1 VNECSAT
8 PAGDLVGAAGVGP
21 ADESVGV
28 VEPEGSPLPI
38 GEEVDPVHPEAQM
51 AQFGIEH
58 LVQRRHGRLG
68 ADGMKELRAGLD
80 THRRQMTAG
89 GEADAGHLVV
99 EAEAVLAPAIGRD
112 AEDDLAD
119 LTGVWPLGL
128 AGPRP
133 AVLEAG
139 EEPLGQFGAA
149 REIEGVD
156 AGRQLAQTA
165 NWRIC
170 D

>member
-1 VNECSAT
+1 VKIRLVTLGSQIHLCALGPT
-8 PAGDLVGAAGVGP
+8 PAGSSERLIPFAVHVPTATVAVGTGIRKRAVCSVVDEAMAPITTGPTTKPAQPQPAIAATALQVFTLFTAP
-21 ADESVGV
+21 A
-28 VEPEGSPLPI
+28 
-38 GEEVDPVHPEAQM
+38 
-51 AQFGIEH
+51 
-58 LVQRRHGRLG
+58 
-68 ADGMKELRAGLD
+68 
-80 THRRQMTAG
+80 
-89 GEADAGHLVV
+89 
-99 EAEAVLAPAIGRD
+99 AVLAPAMGRD

-119 LTGVWPLGL
+119 LTGGWPLGL